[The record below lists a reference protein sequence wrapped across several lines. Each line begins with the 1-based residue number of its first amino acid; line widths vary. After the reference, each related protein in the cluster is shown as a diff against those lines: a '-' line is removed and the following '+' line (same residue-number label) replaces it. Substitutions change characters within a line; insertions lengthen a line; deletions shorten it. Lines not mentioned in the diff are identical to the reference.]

1 MATYEI
7 TRPDGQTFE
16 VTAPDTATEQQVLE
30 YAKANAPTAG
40 AAARAAPAR
49 APGIGAPLWQPPPP
63 RTIYQKIVGD
73 PLTAAAEKTGA
84 ALDWMDRG
92 FGLFKPPPSPP
103 GTGRATAEAVVPQT
117 PTEALALVGVMLAP
131 PLAAGRFA
139 PAAVRAFMAARPAAG
154 PVAARVAGGTI
165 GGEAGGLASGE
176 MPGKGAAIGGGGAL
190 AGEAIGA
197 GVGQGVTWLPGMKGL
212 ISRQDTARVG
222 RTLEDFGLTGVRTPV
237 DVLDATAQAI
247 TRREQGMAGYAAA
260 QAAQRDAATAARR
273 EAAEQTVR
281 GREDWRAEWQRRQQ
295 VAREATEAGQ
305 ADWRTQ
311 WQRRQR
317 EAQEATAAARTASE
331 AAGQRADA
339 TLREQNAA
347 ELQGIITRAV
357 PQLGPAFGPPG
368 TASLRGAATG
378 GGRRVLGEAKEAVTR
393 RLETA
398 VPGGISVPSLFAAV
412 EGELPVVSVRQ
423 AIDALSR
430 LRLDARTQLQR
441 NPADRD
447 LIGRNFRRR
456 YGRASREIESALNT
470 AGEGLGDVF
479 RSGQQEYKQGI
490 TTLREI
496 LQPNTTWTP
505 TGEINAPALSSRL
518 LKPRT
523 EIAVKP
529 KIGEG
534 AYGEIS
540 TGVRGMSMDAP
551 RHPVVPIEPV
561 RPLDV
566 APVIPERPLR
576 PARVYPDIPPEPP
589 APTMSAADTILTRLF
604 GQPNEYVQGPS
615 GTRINWP
622 AAAKALQAPEIRSA
636 LIRHP
641 DIGEAG
647 YDRLIRS
654 MLRGARQGAD
664 MPSRGTGSFLD
675 PAYEVAGGRTQG
687 FTGGVTAPLRTLF
700 PNVSRYVGQH
710 PGTVPPILQQILDLA
725 MQKTGSRIFD
735 PRVTEP
741 TLR

>member
-1 MATYEI
+1 VTRAVEPVMRAVTEPLVALSRLTTQGEPFGQVMRSGPVPGGAGSAQPLAEI
-7 TRPDGQTFE
+7 
-16 VTAPDTATEQQVLE
+16 
-30 YAKANAPTAG
+30 
-40 AAARAAPAR
+40 
-49 APGIGAPLWQPPPP
+49 
-63 RTIYQKIVGD
+63 
-73 PLTAAAEKTGA
+73 
-84 ALDWMDRG
+84 
-92 FGLFKPPPSPP
+92 
-103 GTGRATAEAVVPQT
+103 VVPQT
-117 PTEALALVGVMLAP
+117 PIEALAQAGVLAFP
-131 PLAAGRFA
+131 PLAAARFA
-139 PAAVRAFMAARPAAG
+139 PAATRSLMAARPMAG
-154 PVAARVAGGTI
+154 PIAARIAGGTV
-165 GGEAGGLASGE
+165 GGEVGGLASGE
-176 MPGKGAAIGGGGAL
+176 TPGKGAAIGGGGAVIGETLGGL
-190 AGEAIGA
+190 AGR
-197 GVGQGVTWLPGMKGL
+197 GVTMLPGMKGY

-222 RTLEDFGLTGVRTPV
+222 KTLEDFGLRGVRTPV

-247 TRREQGMAGYAAA
+247 TRREEGKTGYAAA
-260 QAAQRDAATAARR
+260 QQVHGEAAQAARR
-273 EAAEQTVR
+273 QAAEQTVR
-281 GREDWRAEWQRRQQ
+281 GREDWRTEWQRRQEA
-295 VAREATEAGQ
+295 AREATESGQ
-305 ADWRTQ
+305 ADWRTE
-311 WQRRQR
+311 WRRRQN
-317 EAQEATAAARTASE
+317 EAQQATARARADAE
-331 AAGQRADA
+331 AAGQTADA
-339 TLREQNAA
+339 ALREQNAA
-347 ELQGIITRAV
+347 SLQDIITRAV
-357 PQLGPAFGPPG
+357 PQLEPAFGPPG

-378 GGRRVLGEAKEAVTR
+378 GGRRALSEAKEAVTR
-393 RLETA
+393 QLETA
-398 VPGGISVPSLFAAV
+398 VPDGISVESLFPAV

-529 KIGEG
+529 KIGAQ
-534 AYGEIS
+534 AYGDIRA
-540 TGVRGMSMDAP
+540 GVRDMSMDAP
-551 RHPVVPIEPV
+551 RPPVVPIEPV
-561 RPLDV
+561 RPLEA

-576 PARVYPDIPPEPP
+576 SSRVYPDIPPEPT

-604 GQPNEYVQGPS
+604 GQPNEYVQGPT